1 MVSYLSRV
9 ANAVL
14 FVLACFLAAST
25 ANTIFA
31 SMLAPPAADEVARG
45 APEAHR
51 SPTWQDRQVIL
62 TRNLFHSSTVE
73 RSIDPSEIEEE
84 IEATELPLEL
94 LGTAAAEDPALAY
107 AAVLDTESRQTL
119 VVTIGDILKEKAT
132 VVRIER
138 RRIVLSENGAHR
150 ELTFGDEETP
160 RPAVRTAAAA
170 RAALARRPRPGR
182 EPRVRQLADD
192 RFAMA
197 RGEAEAAIA
206 NPQDI
211 LSQARFMPKFEG
223 EQMVGFQVNAI
234 KPGSILQDF
243 GLQNG
248 DLITEFNGI
257 PISSPAESAQL
268 LQEFNQSDQVSLVVQ
283 GADGSERV
291 INVDLSE

>member
-1 MVSYLSRV
+1 MVSYLSRA

-31 SMLAPPAADEVARG
+31 SMLAPPAADEIARA
-45 APEAHR
+45 APEAGG
-51 SPTWQDRQVIL
+51 SPTWADRQVIL
-62 TRNLFHSSTVE
+62 SRNLFHSSTLA
-73 RSIDPSEIEEE
+73 RSVDPAEIEEE
-84 IEATELPLEL
+84 IEATQLPLQL
-94 LGTAAAEDPALAY
+94 LGTAAAEDPTLAY
-107 AAVLDTESRQTL
+107 AAVLDTEKRQTL
-119 VVTIGDILKEKAT
+119 VVTIGDLLKDKAT

-160 RPAVRTAAAA
+160 RPAVQTAA
-170 RAALARRPRPGR
+170 RAALARRLRPGR
-182 EPRVRQLADD
+182 DPRVRQLADD

-197 RGEAEAAIA
+197 RGEVEAAIA

-223 EQMVGFQVNAI
+223 EAMVGFQVNAI

-257 PISSPAESAQL
+257 SINSPAESAQL
-268 LQEFNQSDQVSLVVQ
+268 LQEFNDSDQVSLVVQ
-283 GADGSERV
+283 GSDGAERV